1 MGGTIAQKLRKLW
14 RFFDAQRLVGTFFEY
29 LAQGGMPFERRS
41 HADVQAA
48 VSEGQIVHQLRK
60 IALEV
65 DAEGQKIRQHDDAR
79 GALVNQRSDGGGEV
93 GPPLFEEGGLD
104 EIEAALEAHGFRDP
118 AHGFIG

>member
-1 MGGTIAQKLRKLW
+1 
-14 RFFDAQRLVGTFFEY
+14 
-29 LAQGGMPFERRS
+29 MPFERRS

-48 VSEGQIVHQLRK
+48 VSAGQIVHQLRK

-93 GPPLFEEGGLD
+93 GPALLEEGGLD
-104 EIEAALEAHGFRDP
+104 EIETALEPNGFRDAAHGFV
-118 AHGFIG
+118 G

>member
-1 MGGTIAQKLRKLW
+1 MSL
-14 RFFDAQRLVGTFFEY
+14 
-29 LAQGGMPFERRS
+29 ERGS
-41 HADVQAA
+41 YADVQAT
-48 VSEGQIVHQLRK
+48 VSAAQVFHQLRK

-65 DAEGQKIRQHDDAR
+65 HAEGQKIRQHDDAR

-104 EIEAALEAHGFRDP
+104 EIEAALQAHSFRDT